1 MFRHCAHPERTQCTL
16 SDTSSVDIAAGVGE
30 ASQYNFGVN
39 RIPLYLLTAALL
51 LAGCN
56 RAPESKEAV
65 RSAVMDH
72 LAKNTGLDVNSMTID
87 VGDVKFE
94 GDKAL
99 AIVSFRPK
107 SSPDAGMTMNYT
119 LERHGAKWI
128 VAKRPESG
136 GHGAEAQPP
145 AAQSGGEMP
154 AGHPPV
160 GGSQKGA
167 SDLPPGHPPVSQPGA
182 AKK

>member
-1 MFRHCAHPERTQCTL
+1 VT
-16 SDTSSVDIAAGVGE
+16 
-30 ASQYNFGVN
+30 

-72 LAKNTGLDVNSMTID
+72 LAKNTGLDITSMTID

-99 AIVSFRPK
+99 AAVSFRPK

-119 LERHGAKWI
+119 LERRGGNWV
-128 VAKRPESG
+128 VAKPPESG

-145 AAQSGGEMP
+145 ASQPGEQMP
-154 AGHPPV
+154 PGHPPV
-160 GGSQKGA
+160 GGAQKGA
-167 SDLPPGHPPVSQPGA
+167 SDLPPGHPPVGNPDA
-182 AKK
+182 TKK

>member
-1 MFRHCAHPERTQCTL
+1 MP
-16 SDTSSVDIAAGVGE
+16 
-30 ASQYNFGVN
+30 QYNLDVN
-39 RIPLYLLTAALL
+39 RIPLFLLTAALL

-56 RAPESKEAV
+56 RAPESKDAV

-99 AIVSFRPK
+99 AVVSFRPK

-119 LERHGAKWI
+119 LERQGAKWV

-136 GHGAEAQPP
+136 GHGADAQPP
-145 AAQSGGEMP
+145 APQPGGQMP
-154 AGHPPV
+154 PGHPPV
-160 GGSQKGA
+160 GGAQKGG
-167 SDLPPGHPPVSQPGA
+167 SDLPPGHPPVSNPD